1 MAREKINKK
10 KSEVIKNN
18 NRINNGKVNESIT
31 VNEALNSLIDHI
43 DSGAESLLKF
53 REHLHANPELSG
65 EEAKTKKFII
75 SNIEK
80 KEFLKICHADAT
92 FGFWVDIV
100 FKDDNYA
107 SGVAALRAD
116 IDALPLK
123 EETGLPFSSRAAGK
137 MHACGHDVHATALY
151 GALRAAAA
159 NYETLRRSVK
169 LSALRF
175 IFQASEEKSPGGAV
189 PLIAAGVMENVKM
202 AFGLHVMPN
211 LPSGKASVMA
221 GPVMAA
227 VDEFELELSGRGGHG
242 AKPDDADD
250 LILQSAELITGAQKI
265 ISRSTSPFIP
275 AVISFCTINS
285 GTARNILPARACLSG
300 TLRSLDPHT
309 RSALRKKL
317 EHVIKSK
324 CAEFGTQ
331 YSIKWIEGYPVTVN
345 AESAVEISAAACR
358 RALGDRGF
366 LSEHDRS
373 MGSEDFSYYAQK
385 APSAFVFFGCGKT
398 DKSAC
403 FPLHH
408 PRFSVEN
415 GDIINAAKVFAALCA
430 ELCA

>member
-1 MAREKINKK
+1 MVRDNKK
-10 KSEVIKNN
+10 KKNSDN
-18 NRINNGKVNESIT
+18 YNKNGNAPGT
-31 VNEALNSLIDHI
+31 GNDALTSLINHI
-43 DSGAESLLKF
+43 DAGSGALLKF
-53 REHLHANPELSG
+53 REHLHANPELSD
-65 EEAKTKKFII
+65 EEAETKKFIL

-80 KEFLKICHADAT
+80 KEFLKICHADGT
-92 FGFWVDIV
+92 FGFWVDVV

-116 IDALPLK
+116 MDALPLN
-123 EETGLPFSSRAAGK
+123 EETGLRFSSKAAGK
-137 MHACGHDVHATALY
+137 MHACGHDVHMTALY

-159 NYETLRRSVK
+159 NYKTLRRSFK

-211 LPSGKASVMA
+211 LPSGKASVME

-250 LILQSAELITGAQKI
+250 IILQSAELITGAQKI
-265 ISRSTSPFIP
+265 ISRNTSPFIP

-285 GTARNILPARACLSG
+285 GTARNILPARASLSG
-300 TLRSLDPHT
+300 TIRSLDPET
-309 RSALRKKL
+309 RAALKKKL

-331 YSIKWIEGYPVTVN
+331 YSIKWIDGYPVTVN
-345 AESAVEISAAACR
+345 AKSAVEIFAAACR
-358 RALGDRGF
+358 KALGESGF
-366 LSEHDRS
+366 LARHDRS

-385 APSAFVFFGCGKT
+385 APSAFVFFGCGKE
-398 DKSAC
+398 DRSAG

-408 PRFSVEN
+408 PRFCVEN

-430 ELCA
+430 EFCDEFCA